1 MIVHVVQ
8 SAQESPSA
16 TAAILSHHMPGTPR
30 VEECVPSSEVRC
42 ADGVCDRR
50 ALPYSR
56 FCLHRESVIGVHTAY
71 FVIPLLNC
79 LYQILL
85 RMKTRFCMVPAQHL
99 KLTTCR
105 VATPSLT
112 SC

>member
-56 FCLHRESVIGVHTAY
+56 FCLHRELVKIGIHGR
-71 FVIPLLNC
+71 L
-79 LYQILL
+79 
-85 RMKTRFCMVPAQHL
+85 
-99 KLTTCR
+99 
-105 VATPSLT
+105 
-112 SC
+112 